1 MITNCSS
8 DSEALH
14 GVDMAY
20 SSQIAHSRRYPAASA
35 ESRPT
40 MAREIASI
48 LLRNS
53 LGSLHSD
60 RARCSSCLRTP
71 LIGEHMHTLDSGR
84 LVLSLCPWK
93 GRAEPVGPER
103 VRAAG

>member
-1 MITNCSS
+1 
-8 DSEALH
+8 
-14 GVDMAY
+14 
-20 SSQIAHSRRYPAASA
+20 
-35 ESRPT
+35 

-84 LVLSLCPWK
+84 LVCSLCLSK
-93 GRAEPVGPER
+93 AGAEPVSSER
-103 VRAAG
+103 VRATDKKLAVVPRAA